1 MAVSYNKL
9 RKKLID
15 LGMCKGELRVKAG
28 VSTGQLGQLGQLERL
43 GKTKTLVVTFL
54 CECVKCWNAMWM
66 RLWTFLG
73 QPKRNN

>member
-28 VSTGQLGQLGQLERL
+28 VSTGRLGRLGQLGGLENENVGSDVFVRVCQAL
-43 GKTKTLVVTFL
+43 
-54 CECVKCWNAMWM
+54 ECNVDEIMDVSEPTEEK
-66 RLWTFLG
+66 
-73 QPKRNN
+73 